1 MAETIVFGGQKLD
14 IDPNDELWKQLVE
27 KYSKKKTGWEKPEKH
42 SKAYMI
48 HSGLLHGTNRIDDFY
63 RSEDNIDANAWKR
76 AAIFEDENFCRMQA
90 RAEEI
95 RRKMLRW
102 VAENDKP
109 LSVQDDHWGLV
120 YNVDTCTW
128 RAVRHAGRPSIFGVH
143 CSSEKLALEFAMF
156 FEDELKWMF
165 FEYQRRLDEVKE

>member
-1 MAETIVFGGQKLD
+1 MEEMIVFGGQKLK

-42 SKAYMI
+42 SVAYMI
-48 HSGLLHGTNRIDDFY
+48 HSGLLYGTNRIDDFY
-63 RSEDNIDANAWKR
+63 KREDSVDDNAWKR
-76 AAIFEDENFCRMQA
+76 AAVYEDENFCRMQA

-109 LSVQDDHWGLV
+109 LRVQDGHWGLA
-120 YNVDTCTW
+120 YNVDTCEW
-128 RAVRHAGRPSIFGVH
+128 QVVYYNGRPNIFGVY
-143 CSSEKLALEFAMF
+143 CSSETLALEFAMF
-156 FEDELKWMF
+156 FEDELKWML
-165 FEYQRRLDEVKE
+165 FEYKRRLDEE

>member
-27 KYSKKKTGWEKPEKH
+27 KYSKKKTGWEKPEKY

-48 HSGLLHGTNRIDDFY
+48 HSGLLHGTNRIDGFY
-63 RSEDNIDANAWKR
+63 RCEDNVDANAWKR
-76 AAIFEDENFCRMQA
+76 AAVFEDENFCRMQA

-128 RAVRHAGRPSIFGVH
+128 RAVCHAGRPSIFGVY